1 MNGINRNNPK
11 PLYLQLEEIIR
22 GNIEKGLWLT
32 DTKIPSEAELM
43 EEYDLSRITVRNA
56 CNQLVKEGVL
66 YRVAGK
72 GTFVA
77 QPKIMTS
84 SLAYMG
90 FREQLE
96 KMGYETQTRLLDKQ
110 LLKAS
115 VNIAS
120 NLNIKEGEKVIFI
133 KRLRLVDNEPLSL
146 HYSYLPYEKF
156 KDIWQSDELE
166 NKQLCVIIEEKYN
179 IKPSKVL
186 ETLESM
192 TSTEEVSSIF
202 ETEKGYPLLVLEDV
216 MYDSFKSAYEYSKV
230 VFRGDKVKLRYEFD

>member
-84 SLAYMG
+84 SLA
-90 FREQLE
+90 
-96 KMGYETQTRLLDKQ
+96 
-110 LLKAS
+110 
-115 VNIAS
+115 
-120 NLNIKEGEKVIFI
+120 
-133 KRLRLVDNEPLSL
+133 
-146 HYSYLPYEKF
+146 
-156 KDIWQSDELE
+156 
-166 NKQLCVIIEEKYN
+166 
-179 IKPSKVL
+179 
-186 ETLESM
+186 
-192 TSTEEVSSIF
+192 
-202 ETEKGYPLLVLEDV
+202 
-216 MYDSFKSAYEYSKV
+216 
-230 VFRGDKVKLRYEFD
+230 